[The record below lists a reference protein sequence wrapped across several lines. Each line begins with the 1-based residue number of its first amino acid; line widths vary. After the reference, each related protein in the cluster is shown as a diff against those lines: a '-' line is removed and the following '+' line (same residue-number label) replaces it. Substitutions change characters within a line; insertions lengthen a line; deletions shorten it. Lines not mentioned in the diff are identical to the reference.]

1 MRLFFIFFLRN
12 QEIITNKKMSDENY
26 DQYVSS
32 NSNGGSEF
40 MSSSYGF
47 NPTLSLV
54 QTFGDN
60 KFASS
65 NNDGSDLNLS
75 NVPSFHPS
83 SSSNCNHNT
92 QFEQS
97 SCPHC
102 GGGGGGNG
110 YETKPP
116 KKGQFAAS
124 SCHYMNQPH
133 LCRDPMCRF
142 HGGHQHHLNHLN
154 HQYHHLLPPPLPGLL
169 HPFAMIDPLSVSSPL
184 IPLNEFHERIHH
196 PHPHPHSH
204 SHHHHKKSHPHPH
217 PHHHPRQTTL
227 LNKCNSMQWL
237 IIFNF
242 YTTDQVELMIK
253 TQSDNVPSSKMLRL
267 PCKPVPTIG
276 GENIQF
282 RFQDT
287 PQLKD
292 CLTTFYH
299 QYPWFSC
306 TVRSNSTPRVQLT
319 AAKFKTETFLNQL
332 MEDIKHK
339 NVIDIVFDERSKEM
353 KRLYETQPILETGE
367 NVKMQLHVGP
377 SNVGKEYFDIHN
389 VSYEVP
395 INLLEK
401 GFGEPTAPPSAPSH
415 VQPTPYSLS
424 PRQSPTPPS
433 APPPSVEQQ
442 EEEEI
447 PSYTSPREERR
458 NRMIDIMTQRVGGK
472 N

>member
-1 MRLFFIFFLRN
+1 
-12 QEIITNKKMSDENY
+12 MSDEND
-26 DQYVSS
+26 DQYVNSS
-32 NSNGGSEF
+32 SGNEF

-65 NNDGSDLNLS
+65 SNDGSDLNLS

-83 SSSNCNHNT
+83 SSNNNCNHN
-92 QFEQS
+92 QFDQS
-97 SCPHC
+97 SCGSC
-102 GGGGGGNG
+102 KKNG
-110 YETKPP
+110 TRVITPPKPP
-116 KKGQFAAS
+116 KPPQFDSS

-133 LCRDPMCRF
+133 LCRNPMCRF
-142 HGGHQHHLNHLN
+142 HGGWQYSLHHQHHPF
-154 HQYHHLLPPPLPGLL
+154 HQPPPLPGLL
-169 HPFAMIDPLSVSSPL
+169 SPLAMIDNPL
-184 IPLNEFHERIHH
+184 IPLTEFHERSHH
-196 PHPHPHSH
+196 PHS
-204 SHHHHKKSHPHPH
+204 HHKKSHHTHPH
-217 PHHHPRQTTL
+217 PHHPRQTLL

-242 YTTDQVELMIK
+242 YTTDQVKLMIE

-276 GENIQF
+276 GETIQF

-306 TVRSNSTPRVQLT
+306 TVRSNSTPRVQLI
-319 AAKFKTETFLNQL
+319 AAKFKTETFLTQL
-332 MEDIKHK
+332 MQDIKHRK
-339 NVIDIVFDERSKEM
+339 LVDIVFDKRSNAI
-353 KRLYETQPILETGE
+353 KRLFETQPILETRE
-367 NVKMQLHVGP
+367 NVKMQMHVGP
-377 SNVGKEYFDIHN
+377 STVGKEYFDIHN

-401 GFGEPTAPPSAPSH
+401 GFGEPTAPTAPSSNIP
-415 VQPTPYSLS
+415 PTPYSLS

-433 APPPSVEQQ
+433 APPSVEQQ
-442 EEEEI
+442 EKETIEELLQDI
-447 PSYTSPREERR
+447 PSDISPEERQKIINLVAQQIKR
-458 NRMIDIMTQRVGGK
+458 N